1 MVPHLSSIVFGGYD
15 GSTTKNTLLI
25 SGLYNHAAFLAILG
39 ARDSGSLP
47 CMFIYMHML
56 VSQHRGAQYRPKDP
70 RKVEKNTYFKLGKP
84 HVHGSLLRQSCFAGC

>member
-25 SGLYNHAAFLAILG
+25 SDLYNHAAFLAILG

-47 CMFIYMHML
+47 CMFIYMYML
-56 VSQHRGAQYRPKDP
+56 VSQHRGSSIQAQGPPKS
-70 RKVEKNTYFKLGKP
+70 NTYFKLGKP